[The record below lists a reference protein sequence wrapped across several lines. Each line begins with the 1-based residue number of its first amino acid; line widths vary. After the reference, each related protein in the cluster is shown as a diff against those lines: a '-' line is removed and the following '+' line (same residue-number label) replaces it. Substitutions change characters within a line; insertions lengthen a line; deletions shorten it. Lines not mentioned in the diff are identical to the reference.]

1 MSFLI
6 KDTTKEERKKIVKN
20 AFGLTISSNE
30 MPSKEVI
37 VLTKKYINGE
47 MELEDVQKKVIEM
60 YRKR

>member
-1 MSFLI
+1 MSFLK

-20 AFGLTISSNE
+20 AFGITVASNE

-37 VLTKKYINGE
+37 ELTKKYINGE

>member
-20 AFGLTISSNE
+20 AFGITISSNE

-37 VLTKKYINGE
+37 ELTKKYINGE

>member
-20 AFGLTISSNE
+20 AFGVTISSNE
-30 MPSKEVI
+30 MPCKEVI
-37 VLTKKYINGE
+37 ELTKKYINGE
-47 MELEDVQKKVIEM
+47 MELEDVLKKVIEM

>member
-20 AFGLTISSNE
+20 AFGVTISSNE

>member
-1 MSFLI
+1 MNYLI

>member
-20 AFGLTISSNE
+20 AFGITVASNE

-37 VLTKKYINGE
+37 ELTKKYINGE

>member
-20 AFGLTISSNE
+20 AFGLTMSSNE

>member
-37 VLTKKYINGE
+37 ELTKKYINGE

>member
-20 AFGLTISSNE
+20 AFGITIASNE

-37 VLTKKYINGE
+37 ELTKKYINGE
-47 MELEDVQKKVIEM
+47 MELEEIQKKVIEM

>member
-20 AFGLTISSNE
+20 AFGVTISSNE

-37 VLTKKYINGE
+37 ELTKKYINGE

>member
-47 MELEDVQKKVIEM
+47 MELEEIQKKVIEM

>member
-37 VLTKKYINGE
+37 ELTKKYINGE
-47 MELEDVQKKVIEM
+47 MELEEIQKKVIEM

>member
-6 KDTTKEERKKIVKN
+6 KDTTKEQRKKIVKN
-20 AFGLTISSNE
+20 AFGVTISSNE

-37 VLTKKYINGE
+37 ELTKKYINGE